1 MQRNNLKGL
10 KMRLLVIE
18 DEPSL
23 LKIIARRLKE
33 EGYSVDTAKNGRE
46 GENYIYSADYDCIIL
61 DIMIPYIDGLSLL
74 RKIRAKKIKTP
85 VLLLTAKDSIEDRVV
100 GLDTGADDYL
110 IKPFSFD
117 ELLARVRAL
126 LRRQKEKRDIIL
138 SAGDLSLDT
147 LTREVKRGDNPIELT
162 SKEYTM
168 LEYLLRNKN
177 RVLTRS
183 QIAEHVWDYD
193 FDYNSNIVE
202 VYIRYLRRKIDENFE
217 NKLLHTIRGGGY
229 TLKDKGIKN
238 KKKK

>member
-1 MQRNNLKGL
+1 MEALKL
-10 KMRLLVIE
+10 RLLVIE

-23 LKIIARRLKE
+23 LKIIEKRLKE
-33 EGYSVDTAKNGRE
+33 EGYNVDTAKNGRE

-61 DIMIPYIDGLSLL
+61 DIMIPFIDGLSLL
-74 RKIRAKKIKTP
+74 RKIRAKKIATP

-110 IKPFSFD
+110 VKPFSFD

-126 LRRQKEKRDIIL
+126 LRRQKEKRDLVL
-138 SAGDLSLDT
+138 SVGDLQIDT
-147 LTREVKRGDNPIELT
+147 LTREVKRGDKSIELT
-162 SKEYTM
+162 SKEYSM
-168 LEYLLRNKN
+168 LEYFLRNKN
-177 RVLTRS
+177 RVLTKS

-202 VYIRYLRRKIDENFE
+202 VYIRYLRRKIDENFN

-229 TLKDKGIKN
+229 MIKDKSVKVNRKN
-238 KKKK
+238 